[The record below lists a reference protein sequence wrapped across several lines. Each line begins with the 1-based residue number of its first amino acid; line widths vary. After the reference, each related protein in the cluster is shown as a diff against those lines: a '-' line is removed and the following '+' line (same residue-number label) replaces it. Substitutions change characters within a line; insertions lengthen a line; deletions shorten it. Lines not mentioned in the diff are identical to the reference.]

1 MRMAIL
7 GAGFCG
13 LAVAW
18 HLAQKGMHEIVLF
31 DPLGIGQGASGVA
44 AGLLHPYAGSQAKKN
59 LRADSGMAATHCLLA
74 VAETAIGMPVITG
87 KGLIRLAISDQQKV
101 DFAKIAS
108 LYPDVHWL
116 KAEDCQQKLGITA
129 PYPGIL
135 IDSAVVVDCE
145 KYLKGLWITCERKGV
160 LFEKRAVQ
168 SLAELDH
175 FDRIIVT
182 MGAAAKKLPELS
194 TIKVTPI
201 KGQILELQ
209 WPETIPP
216 LLLPISSQA
225 YLIMKEGEGKCIAG
239 ATYERNFQT
248 ENPDLETALREIMPK
263 LQAFLPELNASLVT
277 DCRAGVRASAPG
289 HQPLLQMIDK
299 RTFLLTGMGSKGL
312 LYHALYAEELVS
324 MITQDQT

>member
-1 MRMAIL
+1 MAIL

-18 HLAQKGMHEIVLF
+18 HLAQKGTHEIVLF
-31 DPLGIGQGASGVA
+31 DPLGIGQGASGVS
-44 AGLLHPYAGSQAKKN
+44 AGLLYPYAGSQAKKN
-59 LRADSGMAATHCLLA
+59 LRADSGLVATHRLLT
-74 VAETAIGMPVITG
+74 VAETAIGMPVITS

-101 DFAKIAS
+101 DFATTAS
-108 LYPDVHWL
+108 LYPDDVHCL
-116 KAEDCQQKLGITA
+116 NTEDCQKKLGITE

-135 IDSAVVVDCE
+135 IDSAVIVDCE
-145 KYLKGLWITCERKGV
+145 KYMKGLWIACADKGV
-160 LFEKRAVQ
+160 VFEKRAIQ
-168 SLAELDH
+168 SLSELDH
-175 FDRIIVT
+175 FDRVVVT

-194 TIKVTPI
+194 KIKVTPI

-209 WPETIPP
+209 WPKTIPP

-239 ATYERNFQT
+239 ATFERNFQT

-277 DCRAGVRASAPG
+277 ECRAGVRASAPR
-289 HQPLLQMIDK
+289 HQPLMQMIDK

-324 MITQDQT
+324 MIKQDQT